1 MRVPSPPAPFVCV
14 MYHYVRPI
22 ARGRYG
28 GIKGLEAE
36 DFRSQIQHL
45 KRHHTV
51 VPMDAVVE
59 AVGGG
64 EPLPRDACALTFDD
78 GYADHYRYAHP
89 IMASEGVTGAFYAP
103 RSVLEERRVL
113 EVNKVHFILA
123 LSEDADALERRVD
136 AEIERERLALADP
149 APTTIEA
156 ALPTL
161 RKLPG
166 LMREAEDLE
175 RRVDAEIERER
186 RARPGELARLP
197 GVDALKAE
205 LRHPGRFDPAGVIY
219 IKRVLQHA
227 LPDAVRARIA
237 DRLFAAI
244 VSEDEAAFA
253 EELYLSLDQ
262 ARVMRD
268 GGAHFGG
275 HGDRHLWHS
284 TLNEAGQRAE
294 IDGADRLLDRI
305 GVPRAGRTYC
315 YPYGDHDALTR
326 RLLAGHG
333 YALAFTSATGRS
345 DPAREDRFG
354 LSRLDTNDL
363 PLAADAPPGP
373 WSRPATGP
381 SGGKNAGE
389 NTGKDAGVAA
399 HG

>member
-123 LSEDADALERRVD
+123 LSEDANA
-136 AEIERERLALADP
+136 
-149 APTTIEA
+149 
-156 ALPTL
+156 
-161 RKLPG
+161 
-166 LMREAEDLE
+166 LE

-186 RARPGELARLP
+186 RARPGELARLS